1 MWSHYPAKTRWNKKK
16 IKNKKA
22 IVWNTKFNHPAKCE
36 LKRIKTAKVPEKDW
50 NAMVSKT
57 LERSV
62 VSDLEKIQYQ
72 LPWAFIYGNYVAI
85 LITY

>member
-1 MWSHYPAKTRWNKKK
+1 MKPLSHLKPVKKK
-16 IKNKKA
+16 IKKA

-62 VSDLEKIQYQ
+62 ESDLEKIQYQ
-72 LPWAFIYGNYVAI
+72 LP
-85 LITY
+85 